1 MGFATL
7 PNQVHRK
14 TVKKGFTFTLMVAG
28 EKSSTLFELNP
39 ACHSDC
45 AHRGLNSEVI
55 WPLPFCFSGES
66 GLGKSTLINSL
77 FLTDLY
83 RDRRVPSAQGEIR
96 HGPKKNLEPFLVQ
109 GVTFF

>member
-1 MGFATL
+1 MSGPSKISYYVGFATL

-28 EKSSTLFELNP
+28 E
-39 ACHSDC
+39 
-45 AHRGLNSEVI
+45 
-55 WPLPFCFSGES
+55 S

-83 RDRRVPSAQGEIR
+83 KDRKVLNAEGTRIR
-96 HGPKKNLEPFLVQ
+96 AA
-109 GVTFF
+109 